1 MISFKKVRY
10 KNFLSAGNQF
20 TEIDFQK
27 NKITLV
33 VGKNGAG
40 KTSFIDAICFGLY
53 NKAFR
58 NVNKPQLV
66 NTITQKNTLVEIDFS
81 INNVEYAVKRGINPP
96 VFEIFKE
103 GNLLDQQNTKD
114 YQDLLEKQILKINY
128 KTFIQIVILGSTN
141 YIPFMKLTP
150 DVRREIQE
158 ELLDLRIY
166 SVMNSLLKKKI
177 EGNKFNVREN
187 DYQLTLIKNK
197 IELQDSHILQL
208 KQNNEELITDKK
220 VKIDEI
226 DQSMAILRQEKTT
239 QSETLLAC
247 KQQLAARNKKAKKIS
262 EYEAVS
268 KKLETKAGKLRT
280 DIEFYQKNLHCPTCL
295 QNIDDVFKMEA
306 IKGKEDKLQEVSE
319 AQVELSQKIGELYK
333 SLPQIEDLNNGI
345 ITLNKKISSLN
356 VQIET
361 SENLIEQYEKE
372 IEDLKKRNVDIGSQN
387 EIRNNLELELAK
399 YVEEQKKF
407 SEEKEIFVAA
417 SSLLK
422 DGGIKNK
429 VIAQYIPLINKL
441 INEFLSKMDFFCNF
455 TFDENFTEHIRSRFR
470 DEFSY
475 ESFSQGE
482 KMRIDL
488 SILFCWREIA
498 KRRNSASCNLLIFD
512 EILDGALDG
521 DGIDDFLK
529 ILHSIITDANIFIIS
544 HKVDAT
550 DKFENVLKFV
560 KTKNFSRIAS

>member
-1 MISFKKVRY
+1 MILFSKVRY

-40 KTSFIDAICFGLY
+40 KTSFIDAICFALY
-53 NKAFR
+53 NRAFR

-66 NTITQKNTLVEIDFS
+66 NTITQKNTLIEIEFS
-81 INNVEYAVKRGINPP
+81 INNIEYVVKRGINPP

-103 GNLLDQQNTKD
+103 GQLLDQQNTKD

-158 ELLDLRIY
+158 ELLDLRVY

-177 EGNKFNVREN
+177 ENNKFNIREN
-187 DYQLTLIKNK
+187 DYQLTLINNK

-208 KQNNEELITDKK
+208 KQNNTELIDDKK

-226 DQSMAILRQEKTT
+226 TQSLDLLRQEKTT
-239 QSETLLAC
+239 ASASLSDSKLRLAT
-247 KQQLAARNKKAKKIS
+247 RNKQAKKIAK
-262 EYEAVS
+262 YEDVA
-268 KKLETKAGKLRT
+268 KKLATKAGKLQT
-280 DIEFYQKNLHCPTCL
+280 DIEFYNKNLHCPTCL
-295 QNIDDVFKMEA
+295 QPIDETFKMEA
-306 IKGKEDKLQEVSE
+306 TKEKEAKLQEVSD
-319 AQVELSQKIGELYK
+319 AQGDLSQKISNLYEN
-333 SLPQIEDLNNGI
+333 LAPIENLNNEI
-345 ITLNKKISSLN
+345 FTLNKEISTLD
-356 VQIET
+356 VQITT

-387 EIRNNLELELAK
+387 EIRLKLEEELEKHLS
-399 YVEEQKKF
+399 EQQKF
-407 SEEKEIFVAA
+407 SEEKELYVAS

-429 VIAQYIPLINKL
+429 VISQYIPLINQL
-441 INEFLSKMDFFCNF
+441 INEFLAKMDFFCNF
-455 TFDENFTEHIRSRFR
+455 TFDENFTEHIKSRFR

-512 EILDGALDG
+512 EILDGSLDLDG
-521 DGIDDFLK
+521 ADDFLK
-529 ILHSIITDANIFIIS
+529 ILNSVINDANVFIIS
-544 HKVDAT
+544 HKVDIT
-550 DKFENVLKFV
+550 DKFENVIKFV
-560 KTKNFSRIAS
+560 KTKNFSRISS